1 MGFDLEIYVTNYE
14 QLHNVSNEFEINEAG
29 TSKKV
34 TGTQIATFVFSG
46 NEITMPGTGSL
57 TLPKGNDG
65 ARPGT
70 PTAGMIRY
78 NTTSGGF
85 EGYTTAWGSIGGGA
99 SAGGV
104 IYENSNSIS
113 SNYTL
118 STAKNGFSVGP
129 QGEPGIQKKRKVAS
143 FISFMT
149 RQGKK

>member
-1 MGFDLEIYVTNYE
+1 MA
-14 QLHNVSNEFEINEAG
+14 NVKISGLTAAGSVAGANEFEINEAG

-57 TLPKGNDG
+57 TVQKGTT
-65 ARPGT
+65 AERPGT

-78 NTTSGGF
+78 NSTTGGF

-104 IYENSNSIS
+104 IYENSTTVS

-118 STAKNGFSVGP
+118 STTKNGLSVGP
-129 QGEPGIQKKRKVAS
+129 ITIASGVAVTVPS
-143 FISFMT
+143 GQ
-149 RQGKK
+149 RWVVL

>member
-1 MGFDLEIYVTNYE
+1 MA
-14 QLHNVSNEFEINEAG
+14 NVKISGLTAAGSVAGANEFEINEAG

-57 TLPKGNDG
+57 TVQKGTT
-65 ARPGT
+65 AERPGT

-78 NTTSGGF
+78 NSTTGGF

-104 IYENSNSIS
+104 IYENSTTVS

-118 STAKNGFSVGP
+118 STTKNGLSVGP
-129 QGEPGIQKKRKVAS
+129 ITIASGVAVTVPS
-143 FISFMT
+143 GQRWVIL
-149 RQGKK
+149 

>member
-1 MGFDLEIYVTNYE
+1 MA
-14 QLHNVSNEFEINEAG
+14 NVKISGLTAAASVAGANEFEINEAG

-57 TLPKGNDG
+57 TVQKGTT
-65 ARPGT
+65 AQRPGT

-78 NTTSGGF
+78 NSTTGGF

-104 IYENSNSIS
+104 IYENSTTIS

-118 STAKNGFSVGP
+118 STAKNGMSVGP
-129 QGEPGIQKKRKVAS
+129 VS
-143 FISFMT
+143 ISSGVSVT
-149 RQGKK
+149 VPSGQRWVVL

>member
-1 MGFDLEIYVTNYE
+1 MA
-14 QLHNVSNEFEINEAG
+14 NVKISGLTAAGSVAGANEFEINEAG

-57 TLPKGNDG
+57 TVQKGTT
-65 ARPGT
+65 AERPGT

-78 NTTSGGF
+78 NSTTGGF

-104 IYENSNSIS
+104 IYENSTTVS

-118 STAKNGFSVGP
+118 TTAKNGFSVGP
-129 QGEPGIQKKRKVAS
+129 ITVAS
-143 FISFMT
+143 GVTVTVPSGQ
-149 RQGKK
+149 RWVVL

>member
-1 MGFDLEIYVTNYE
+1 MA
-14 QLHNVSNEFEINEAG
+14 NVKISGLTAAGSVAGANEFEINEAG

-46 NEITMPGTGSL
+46 NEITMPGTGAL
-57 TLPKGNDG
+57 TVQKGTT
-65 ARPGT
+65 AERPGT
-70 PTAGMIRY
+70 PAAGMIRY
-78 NTTSGGF
+78 NSSTGGF

-104 IYENSNSIS
+104 IYENSTTIS

-129 QGEPGIQKKRKVAS
+129 ITIDAGVTVTVPSGQSWVIL
-143 FISFMT
+143 
-149 RQGKK
+149 

>member
-1 MGFDLEIYVTNYE
+1 MA
-14 QLHNVSNEFEINEAG
+14 NVKISGLTAAGSVAGANEFEINEAG

-57 TLPKGNDG
+57 TVQKGTT
-65 ARPGT
+65 AERPGT

-78 NTTSGGF
+78 NSTTGGF
-85 EGYTTAWGSIGGGA
+85 EGYTTTWGSIGGGA

-104 IYENSNSIS
+104 IYENSTTVS

-118 STAKNGFSVGP
+118 TTAKNGFSVGP
-129 QGEPGIQKKRKVAS
+129 ITLSSGVTVTVPSGQRWVVL
-143 FISFMT
+143 
-149 RQGKK
+149 

>member
-1 MGFDLEIYVTNYE
+1 MA
-14 QLHNVSNEFEINEAG
+14 NVKISGLTAAGSVAGANEFEINEAG

-34 TGTQIATFVFSG
+34 TGTQIATFVFSD

-57 TLPKGNDG
+57 TVQKGTT
-65 ARPGT
+65 AQRPGT

-78 NTTSGGF
+78 NSTTGGF

-104 IYENSNSIS
+104 IYENSTTIS

-118 STAKNGFSVGP
+118 STAKNGMSVGP
-129 QGEPGIQKKRKVAS
+129 VS
-143 FISFMT
+143 ISSGVSVT
-149 RQGKK
+149 VPSGQRWVVL

>member
-1 MGFDLEIYVTNYE
+1 MA
-14 QLHNVSNEFEINEAG
+14 NVKISGLTAAATVAGANEFEINEAG

-57 TLPKGNDG
+57 TVQKGTT
-65 ARPGT
+65 AQRPGT

-78 NTTSGGF
+78 NSTTGGF

-104 IYENSNSIS
+104 IYENSTTIS

-118 STAKNGFSVGP
+118 STAKNGMSVGP
-129 QGEPGIQKKRKVAS
+129 VS
-143 FISFMT
+143 ISSGVSVT
-149 RQGKK
+149 VPSGQRWVVL

>member
-1 MGFDLEIYVTNYE
+1 MA
-14 QLHNVSNEFEINEAG
+14 NVKISGLTAAASVAGANEFEINEAG

-57 TLPKGNDG
+57 TVQKGTT
-65 ARPGT
+65 AQRPGT

-78 NTTSGGF
+78 NSTTGGF

-104 IYENSNSIS
+104 IYENSTTVS

-118 STAKNGFSVGP
+118 STAKNGMSVGP
-129 QGEPGIQKKRKVAS
+129 ITIAS
-143 FISFMT
+143 GVTVTVPSGQ
-149 RQGKK
+149 RWVVL

>member
-1 MGFDLEIYVTNYE
+1 MA
-14 QLHNVSNEFEINEAG
+14 NVKISGLTAAGSVAGANEFEINEAG

-34 TGTQIATFVFSG
+34 TGTQITTFVFSG
-46 NEITMPGTGSL
+46 NEISMPGTGSL

-85 EGYTTAWGSIGGGA
+85 EGYTTAWGAIGGGA

-129 QGEPGIQKKRKVAS
+129 ITVAS
-143 FISFMT
+143 GVTVTVPSGQRYVIL
-149 RQGKK
+149 

>member
-1 MGFDLEIYVTNYE
+1 MA
-14 QLHNVSNEFEINEAG
+14 NVKISGLTAAGSVAGANEFEINEAG

-46 NEITMPGTGSL
+46 NQITMPGTGSL
-57 TLPKGNDG
+57 TVQKGTT
-65 ARPGT
+65 AERPGT

-78 NTTSGGF
+78 NSTTGGF

-104 IYENSNSIS
+104 IYENSTTVS

-118 STAKNGFSVGP
+118 STTKNGLSVGP
-129 QGEPGIQKKRKVAS
+129 ITIASGVAVTVPS
-143 FISFMT
+143 GQRWVIL
-149 RQGKK
+149 

>member
-1 MGFDLEIYVTNYE
+1 MA
-14 QLHNVSNEFEINEAG
+14 NVKISGLTAAGSVAGANEFEINEAG

-57 TLPKGNDG
+57 TVQKGTT
-65 ARPGT
+65 AQRPGT

-78 NTTSGGF
+78 NSTTGGF

-104 IYENSNSIS
+104 IYENSTTVS

-118 STAKNGFSVGP
+118 STAKNGMSVGP
-129 QGEPGIQKKRKVAS
+129 ITIAS
-143 FISFMT
+143 GVTVTVPSGQ
-149 RQGKK
+149 RWVVL

>member
-1 MGFDLEIYVTNYE
+1 MA
-14 QLHNVSNEFEINEAG
+14 NVKISGLTAAGSVAGANEFEINEAG

-34 TGTQIATFVFSG
+34 TGTQITTFVFSG
-46 NEITMPGTGSL
+46 NEISMPGTGSL
-57 TLPKGNDG
+57 TLPKGADG

-104 IYENSNSIS
+104 IYENGTTVS

-118 STAKNGFSVGP
+118 TTAKNGFSVGP
-129 QGEPGIQKKRKVAS
+129 ITVAS
-143 FISFMT
+143 GVTVTVPSGQ
-149 RQGKK
+149 RWLVL

>member
-1 MGFDLEIYVTNYE
+1 MA
-14 QLHNVSNEFEINEAG
+14 NVKISGLTAAGSVAGANEFEINEAG

-46 NEITMPGTGSL
+46 NQITMPGTGSL
-57 TLPKGNDG
+57 TVQKGTT
-65 ARPGT
+65 AERPGT

-78 NTTSGGF
+78 NSTTGGF

-104 IYENSNSIS
+104 IYENSTTVS

-118 STAKNGFSVGP
+118 STTKNGLSVGP
-129 QGEPGIQKKRKVAS
+129 ITIASGVAVTVPS
-143 FISFMT
+143 GQ
-149 RQGKK
+149 RWVVL

>member
-1 MGFDLEIYVTNYE
+1 MA
-14 QLHNVSNEFEINEAG
+14 NVKISGLTAAGSVAGANEFEINEAG

-46 NEITMPGTGSL
+46 NEITIPGTGSL
-57 TLPKGNDG
+57 TVQKGTT
-65 ARPGT
+65 AERPGT

-78 NTTSGGF
+78 NSTTGGF

-129 QGEPGIQKKRKVAS
+129 ITVAS
-143 FISFMT
+143 GVTVTVPSGQ
-149 RQGKK
+149 RWVVL

>member
-1 MGFDLEIYVTNYE
+1 MA
-14 QLHNVSNEFEINEAG
+14 NVKISGLTAAGSVAGANEFEINEAG

-57 TLPKGNDG
+57 TVQKGTT
-65 ARPGT
+65 AQRPGT

-78 NTTSGGF
+78 NSTTGGF

-104 IYENSNSIS
+104 IYENSTTVS

-118 STAKNGFSVGP
+118 STAKNGMSVGP
-129 QGEPGIQKKRKVAS
+129 ITIASGVAVTVPS
-143 FISFMT
+143 GQ
-149 RQGKK
+149 RWVVL